1 MPEEQKK
8 LPTYGA
14 EFVRCPSSAIGK
26 EVALMHP
33 EKKLWLHFLP
43 VLTAAVVITLLSMIT
58 SVGIPYI
65 TDSFGLTSRQAP
77 WINTA
82 GTMASAVLAP
92 LLGWTGDRCGIR
104 AQLLIGIFCA
114 VVSNLI
120 CAFTGTFLLFCFGRF
135 LGGIGLAAALP
146 AAMKYISLQFPE
158 EKKVGGFA
166 VLAACIC
173 LGSGLG
179 PAVVGLALSKI
190 AWRSLF
196 LLSEIPLALLGLCV
210 WLTVSGPYGEPRR
223 SKPDAAGMTLLFFGV
238 GALLAL
244 LTLTTQY
251 SWNGILLPALLAV
264 SLICLVCFYRREKK
278 TAEPVL
284 DVSLLINRRFIIPAL
299 TGFFIYGVKCYCCTA
314 VPYYFTQGLHLP
326 STVSGSWLTVYFLSG
341 FPLSLGLNRLNRRFT
356 TRALAVFGAATWLVS
371 MGMLVLSSADTPLWV
386 FFLSAVI
393 SSVGIAILGGM
404 PNACALK
411 TVPAERSG
419 AASGAISTISNLG
432 AAMISAVLIPLLS
445 VIDSRDGVP
454 DYAASF
460 PKTSLIMLG
469 ILAVCFF
476 LSFFFP
482 ANKSSG
488 IPETKECDGL

>member
-1 MPEEQKK
+1 MRLLAGRKAVLFDLDGTLIDSVGVWNEIDDALIDTLGGPKIADIQQRRDALLARFADRPDPYIAYCAQLGALCGSRLPAEEIYRRRYELVGVFLRERVDYK
-8 LPTYGA
+8 PFA
-14 EFVRCPSSAIGK
+14 DVFVRRLRDSGYTTAIVSATK
-26 EVALMHP
+26 
-33 EKKLWLHFLP
+33 
-43 VLTAAVVITLLSMIT
+43 
-58 SVGIPYI
+58 
-65 TDSFGLTSRQAP
+65 R
-77 WINTA
+77 
-82 GTMASAVLAP
+82 
-92 LLGWTGDRCGIR
+92 
-104 AQLLIGIFCA
+104 
-114 VVSNLI
+114 SNLEI
-120 CAFTGTFLLFCFGRF
+120 YRTQNEKIRRKAPIDECF
-135 LGGIGLAAALP
+135 
-146 AAMKYISLQFPE
+146 S
-158 EKKVGGFA
+158 
-166 VLAACIC
+166 
-173 LGSGLG
+173 
-179 PAVVGLALSKI
+179 LALTREDAPRLKPCPDI
-190 AWRSLF
+190 YLRA
-196 LLSEIPLALLGLCV
+196 LALLGLCV

-278 TAEPVL
+278 TAEPML

-314 VPYYFTQGLHLP
+314 VPYYFTQGLHFP

-386 FFLSAVI
+386 LFLSAVI
-393 SSVGIAILGGM
+393 YSVGIAILGGM

-445 VIDSRDGVP
+445 VIDSRGGVP

>member
-1 MPEEQKK
+1 
-8 LPTYGA
+8 
-14 EFVRCPSSAIGK
+14 
-26 EVALMHP
+26 MHS

-82 GTMASAVLAP
+82 GTMSSAVLAP
-92 LLGWTGDRCGIR
+92 LLGWVGDRRGVR
-104 AQLLIGIFCA
+104 TQLQIGILCA
-114 VVSNLI
+114 AVSNLI
-120 CAFTGTFLLFCFGRF
+120 CAFTDSFLIFCLGRF
-135 LGGIGLAAALP
+135 LGGISLAAALP

-173 LGSGLG
+173 IGSGLG
-179 PAVVGLALSKI
+179 PAIVGLALSKI
-190 AWRSLF
+190 VWRNLF
-196 LLSEIPLALLGLCV
+196 LLSEIPLVLLGLCV
-210 WLTVSGPYGEPRR
+210 WLSVSGPYGEPRR
-223 SKPDAAGMTLLFFGV
+223 SKPDVAGMMLLFFGV

-264 SLICLVCFYRREKK
+264 SLICLACFYRREKK
-278 TAEPVL
+278 TPEPVL
-284 DVSLLINRRFIIPAL
+284 DVSLLTNRRFIIPAL

-341 FPLSLGLNRLNRRFT
+341 FPLSLGLNRINRRFT
-356 TRALAVFGAATWLVS
+356 TRALAVFGSATWLVS
-371 MGMLVLSSADTPLWV
+371 VGMLVLSSADTPLWV

-419 AASGAISTISNLG
+419 TASGAISTISNLG

-445 VIDSRDGVP
+445 VIDSRGGVP

-476 LSFFFP
+476 LTFFFP
-482 ANKSSG
+482 VSKNSG
-488 IPETKECDGL
+488 IPETKECDEL